1 MPCSTFHLSCSLFYF
16 VLFCFPFFLS
26 FFFNFVCLFLT
37 AIAMNKSWLLNIE
50 LIWDCFSSFL
60 NFQNIYT
67 ETLAQRKYLLDVL
80 LTSSP

>member
-1 MPCSTFHLSCSLFYF
+1 MPCSTFHLNCSLFCF
-16 VLFCFPFFLS
+16 VLFSFLF

-37 AIAMNKSWLLNIE
+37 AIAVNKSWSLNVE

-67 ETLAQRKYLLDVL
+67 ETLARRKYLLDVL

>member
-1 MPCSTFHLSCSLFYF
+1 MPCSTFHLSCSLFCF
-16 VLFCFPFFLS
+16 VLLCFPFFLF

-37 AIAMNKSWLLNIE
+37 AIAMNKSWSLNVE

-67 ETLAQRKYLLDVL
+67 ETLARRKYLLDVL